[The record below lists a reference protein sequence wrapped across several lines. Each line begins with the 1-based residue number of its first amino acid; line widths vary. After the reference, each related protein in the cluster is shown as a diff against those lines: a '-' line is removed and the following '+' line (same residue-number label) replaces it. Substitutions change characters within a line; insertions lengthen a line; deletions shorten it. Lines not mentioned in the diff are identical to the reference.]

1 MPQPEQT
8 AATPVARDGRADRIR
23 ASAEAEQARAVA
35 EATRAETA
43 QRSERARAK
52 LAIERS
58 ERRAASVARRRAAVR
73 AGARAVLGELPSVAG
88 FVACVAPTLIAT
100 RGQLEFAR
108 SQMHLGSMSVL
119 LPLML
124 EGAAWLLA
132 WRRHQAVSAGEP
144 AGRLTAGVWL
154 LAAVAASLNL
164 WHGATGPGGLQV
176 GVAYALA
183 SLVGFALVELLVGH
197 QRRARAAAGRARRPR
212 GLLIRFARLLRYPRL
227 SWAAWSRRI
236 ELGPGADAADA
247 WGQAW
252 RDRFG
257 VEPGA
262 DAITRRRGR
271 TEVRAERRAAANPT
285 RNGRV
290 DTEPAG
296 SSPSDPSAPEV
307 PGSSPPPTGTT
318 ASPAPPAARQTPA
331 AASATPDANADDSG
345 EASTDGVSDV
355 SGDTRARELA
365 ELLHAECRV
374 TGAQAAALYD
384 VSPRTGRRLLS
395 EAKGLFASTGDR
407 GPEPP
412 DSPDDGA
419 AAEPTRALTLLPA
432 PTQLE
437 VGA

>member
-1 MPQPEQT
+1 MSQPKQT
-8 AATPVARDGRADRIR
+8 TATPPPWRDGRAERIR
-23 ASAEAEQARAVA
+23 AAAEAEQARAAA

-43 QRSERARAK
+43 QRSERARAQ
-52 LAIERS
+52 LAAERS
-58 ERRAASVARRRAAVR
+58 EQRAAEAARRRAAVR
-73 AGARAVLGELPSVAG
+73 AGARAVVAELPSVAG

-108 SQMHLGSMSVL
+108 TQMQLGSMSVL
-119 LPLML
+119 LPAML

-132 WRRHQAVSAGEP
+132 WRRHQAVAAGEP

-197 QRRARAAAGRARRPR
+197 QRRARAAAGRARRRR
-212 GLLIRFARLLRYPRL
+212 GLLIGLARLLRYPLL
-227 SWAAWSRRI
+227 SWAAWSRRV
-236 ELGPGADAADA
+236 ELGPGADAAEA

-257 VEPGA
+257 VELGA
-262 DAITRRRGR
+262 DAIARRRGR
-271 TEVRAERRAAANPT
+271 TGVRAQRRAATAPSST
-285 RNGRV
+285 V
-290 DTEPAG
+290 QPDPDTDVTEPADT
-296 SSPSDPSAPEV
+296 STDV
-307 PGSSPPPTGTT
+307 PGT
-318 ASPAPPAARQTPA
+318 
-331 AASATPDANADDSG
+331 
-345 EASTDGVSDV
+345 
-355 SGDTRARELA
+355 SGDERVRELA
-365 ELLHAECRV
+365 ELLRAECLV
-374 TGAQAAALYD
+374 TGSQAAALYA

-395 EAKGLFASTGDR
+395 EARDLLAGDGDR

-412 DSPDDGA
+412 EGPDTGA
-419 AAEPTRALTLLPA
+419 AAEPARPLILVATPTR
-432 PTQLE
+432 LE